1 MSIASAI
8 TNAQQRV
15 ANAYT
20 AVNNKGGTLPITQ
33 DLTNLPNAIT
43 SIPSGG
49 SSPVINSLSITPTT
63 SQQTYTASGGVDGF
77 SPVTVSAVTASIDN
91 NITTGNIKKDVTI
104 LGVTGTYE
112 GGSNTGWQGI
122 PIYQIV
128 NGVAYKTSSTNTT
141 LTGNE
146 FTGLVT
152 IGNNIFYSAFED
164 YPLYGTIDLSSVQT
178 VGNNGLNYC
187 FRGTQI
193 SGAIDLSSLTSVGQT
208 GLGSTF
214 YNCPNITSADI
225 SSLTNTI
232 YNNAFNSTF
241 RSCTSLTSV
250 NFGGLTSIS
259 GDQAFGET
267 FRGCTNLVTVNFNS
281 LTTIT
286 GGTVNNA
293 LSNTFYDCTSL
304 TTMPFTALESI
315 VDNVFYNTFRNCTAL
330 TTVSFTA
337 LNSIIMTVNTSSPFW
352 APFNG
357 CTNLTDVYFPA
368 LTFTSFGSYTT
379 QFDNLLGGT
388 SNVTVHFPSNL
399 QSVIGSW
406 TSVQNGMGGTNTTVL
421 FDLTTTI

>member
-8 TNAQQRV
+8 TNAQQRID
-15 ANAYT
+15 NAYT
-20 AVNNKGGTLPITQ
+20 AVSNKGGTLPVTQ
-33 DLTNLPNAIT
+33 NLTNLPNAIT

-49 SSPVINSLSITPTT
+49 TTPVINALNITPTI
-63 SQQTYTASGGVDGF
+63 SQQTYTASGGVDGY
-77 SPVTVSAVTASIDN
+77 SPVTVGAVTASIDN
-91 NITTGNIKKDVTI
+91 NITAGNIKKDVTI

-112 GGSNTGWQGI
+112 GSTGWQCI
-122 PIYQIV
+122 PMYQIV
-128 NGVAYKTSSTNTT
+128 NGTAYKTSTTNTT

-152 IGNNIFYSAFED
+152 IGNNTFSSAFED
-164 YPLYGTIDLSSVQT
+164 YPLYGTVDLSSIQT
-178 VGNNGLNYC
+178 VGNGGLNYC
-187 FRGTQI
+187 FRGTKI

-225 SSLTNTI
+225 SGLTSTI

-241 RSCTSLTSV
+241 RSCTSLTTV
-250 NFGGLTSIS
+250 NFSGLVSIS
-259 GDQAFGET
+259 GDQAFMET
-267 FRGCTNLVTVNFNS
+267 FRGCTSLVSTNFNS
-281 LTTIT
+281 LTTII
-286 GGTVNNA
+286 GGTVNNTLA
-293 LSNTFYDCTSL
+293 NTFQDCISL
-304 TTMPFTALESI
+304 ITMPFTTLESI
-315 VDNVFYNTFRNCTAL
+315 VDSVFYNTFRGCTTL

-337 LNSIIMTVNTSSPFW
+337 LNSITMTASTTSPFW

-368 LTFTSFGSYTT
+368 LTSTSFGNRTT

-406 TSVQNGMGGTNTTVL
+406 TGIQNGMGGTNTTVL
-421 FDLTTTI
+421 FDLTATS